1 MEASTSPPPSSFPAQ
16 RSAATDWLWPH
27 LKWIAVPVWL
37 LSILSHLLLALLIL
51 ALSQL
56 PSCRGDFSNGTG
68 DDFRSAGIRTR
79 SERPI
84 HNPSDQQ
91 SQDAAAD
98 QPTTPAA
105 TATAVAI
112 PDQPPIPLTLP
123 MPIQAAASPP
133 VLGAGLPATFDAS
146 QFSSI
151 VKPSTQ
157 AVPAA
162 GGGAAAGEPAGTT
175 SFLGIS
181 DSGRSFVYVID
192 RSSSMEEDGRF
203 RAARNELFASLE
215 QLNETQRFQVI
226 FYNARFIELKPKQD
240 RFDMFFGTPEQ
251 RLQVVRQVNEIRPEG
266 GTLHFPAIMRAV
278 QLKPDVIFLLTDG
291 DPQSALTAREL
302 EEIRTKNNG
311 RAHIHSIEFGN
322 GPVSPNGKNAAAGN
336 YLDKM
341 SQQNGGRFI
350 YRNVQELNR
359 Y

>member
-1 MEASTSPPPSSFPAQ
+1 MEVSSAPPS
-16 RSAATDWLWPH
+16 RSATSDWLWPH
-27 LKWIAVPVWL
+27 LKWITVPVWL
-37 LSILSHLLLALLIL
+37 LSIVSHLLLALLIL
-51 ALSQL
+51 TLSQL
-56 PSCRGDFSNGTG
+56 PSCRGDFSKGTG

-79 SERPI
+79 SERPV
-84 HNPSDQQ
+84 HHPSEQQ
-91 SQDAAAD
+91 SPDEATA
-98 QPTTPAA
+98 QPTVPAVAA
-105 TATAVAI
+105 TAVTI

-133 VLGAGLPATFDAS
+133 VLGAGLPAAFDAS

-157 AVPAA
+157 AAPAT

-226 FYNARFIELKPKQD
+226 FYNAKFIELKPKQD

-311 RAHIHSIEFGN
+311 RAHIHCIEFGK

-336 YLDKM
+336 YLDKLA
-341 SQQNGGRFI
+341 QQNGGRFI
-350 YRNVQELNR
+350 YRNVVELNR